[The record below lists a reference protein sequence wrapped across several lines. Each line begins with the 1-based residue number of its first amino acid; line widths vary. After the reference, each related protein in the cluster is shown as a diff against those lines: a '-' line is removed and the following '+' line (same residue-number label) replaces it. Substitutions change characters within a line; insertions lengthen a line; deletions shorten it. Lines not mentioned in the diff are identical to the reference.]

1 MASSLVI
8 AANAQTVKVTGQV
21 VDDKNEPVIGAYV
34 KVKGSNKGAVTDID
48 GNYTIDADKNAT
60 LVVTYVGMAEQEI
73 KVANRTLVNVV
84 MKDNANDLN
93 EVVVIGYGQVK
104 KSDLTSSIS
113 AIKGDKLDKLS
124 TGNVMTAL
132 QGQVNGVQVS
142 TAGVLLRVLSSAVSP
157 PLTDQIRSTLLTECP

>member
-93 EVVVIGYGQVK
+93 EVVVIGYGSVK
-104 KSDLTSSIS
+104 RKDVTTAISS
-113 AIKGDKLDKLS
+113 
-124 TGNVMTAL
+124 
-132 QGQVNGVQVS
+132 VS
-142 TAGVLLRVLSSAVSP
+142 TKDLDSPEGFTLSVTP
-157 PLTDQIRSTLLTECP
+157 PLSC